1 MKITSL
7 NYNAANQAERY
18 KDKQQNSP
26 AFKCSASVVI
36 ERNLAP
42 ESSASL
48 AKLMM
53 TVLEGTLR
61 AGKIA
66 FEKVGDTV
74 LRIGDDVKAA
84 AKPLV
89 DGLNVPPKS
98 AEPLP
103 IRYVFSD

>member
-18 KDKQQNSP
+18 KNKQQNSP
-26 AFKCSASVVI
+26 AFKCSAGIVI
-36 ERNLAP
+36 ERQLDP
-42 ESSASL
+42 KSSASL

-53 TVLEGTLR
+53 TVLKSTLR

-66 FEKVGDTV
+66 FEIVGDTV
-74 LRIGDDVKAA
+74 LKIGDDVKAT

-89 DGLNVPPKS
+89 DGLNVPSKS

-103 IRYVFSD
+103 IRYVFND